1 MIQVLI
7 NLIANAIKFSPEK
20 SILTVS
26 TESDDKFAVVRVKDE
41 GRGVPENMRTSIF
54 ERFKQVNKS
63 DSKGRKGSGLGLAIS
78 KAIVELHGGQIGV
91 DSEEGEG
98 STFHFSLP
106 IAQANPENN
115 IQA

>member
-1 MIQVLI
+1 
-7 NLIANAIKFSPEK
+7 
-20 SILTVS
+20 
-26 TESDDKFAVVRVKDE
+26 
-41 GRGVPENMRTSIF
+41 MRTSIF

-91 DSEEGEG
+91 DSEEGKG

-106 IAQANPENN
+106 IAQADADQKKQP
-115 IQA
+115 